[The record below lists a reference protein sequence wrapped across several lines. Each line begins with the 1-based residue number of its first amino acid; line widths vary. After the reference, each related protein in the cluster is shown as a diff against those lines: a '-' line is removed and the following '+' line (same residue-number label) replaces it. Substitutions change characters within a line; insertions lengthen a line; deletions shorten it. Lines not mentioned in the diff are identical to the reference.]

1 MSAMTKLNTDLG
13 VKMVK
18 RTKGGRRF
26 VRILKRNANRRY
38 RLYYKK
44 CIKACK
50 EIHEKPFLTGWE
62 IA

>member
-13 VKMVK
+13 VRMVK
-18 RTKGGRRF
+18 RSNGARRF
-26 VRILKRNANRRY
+26 VSLMKRSANRRY
-38 RLYYKK
+38 RLYYKR
-44 CIKACK
+44 CIKAGK